1 MASIQLSKKTFRN
14 LIIGMGIVI
23 VITVAAIIFFGNGG
37 FSLFTPE
44 QIVENP
50 EDIVEETGPWGA
62 KTFEWEYNGDENS
75 VTVLVTKDAYK
86 MYNTDFGGTD
96 IPQDLYNYI
105 ILSGDDGCIADTAWQ
120 LSNIADANT
129 YNSEETI
136 NLVCS
141 FVKSLSYQTD
151 SETGRSSEY
160 PRAPVVT
167 LADETGDSE
176 DLTIL
181 ASALLEE
188 MGYGSALLY
197 YPLKYDRLTIIP
209 EATALGLVGTDPA
222 NGMVYRVNTTYP
234 LTTISIS
241 AEKTTVYPLYGVTTA
256 ANPSGCDTAEGWYA
270 GTGTWNIG
278 SLSGSLGYAL
288 YVPSSNSFSAELTPD
303 FPKNTSSNTK
313 VTYTIE
319 NASWTVPVKIVWLA
333 DTASKG
339 TPVSAYNSQAP
350 VVIQTDILW
359 SGTSG
364 ESVQK
369 ESLDLGLLL
378 DLDHSPEFP
387 TIDSMLTGGKFWIAG
402 HPIYSPLYLSEMDSD
417 YYLTLE
423 QQKNAQEYLEST
435 WYPSGVSWD
444 VEYDK
449 WKLYEHFLTIKGTPG
464 TLYTPVGT
472 AEQVIETPWRITY
485 TIDGVYDQSNLDSDM
500 DGMTPY
506 ADLNIAVYKIGDDG
520 SITLVEITG
529 WQDHANADTY
539 DTSRF
544 YSPGHYAI
552 GIFSRNVLAS
562 VVIEYWGK
570 NETTIY
576 AGGI

>member
-1 MASIQLSKKTFRN
+1 MTAISLNKKTFRN

-44 QIVENP
+44 QTVGNP
-50 EDIVEETGPWGA
+50 VDIVEETGPWGA
-62 KTFEWEYNGDENS
+62 KTFEWEYNGIKNI
-75 VTVLVTKDAYK
+75 VTVMITKDAYK
-86 MYNTDFGGTD
+86 RYNTNFGGTD
-96 IPQDLYNYI
+96 IPQDLRNYI
-105 ILSGDDGCIADTAWQ
+105 IISGDGGCITDTARQLSGIAE
-120 LSNIADANT
+120 ANA
-129 YNSEETI
+129 YDSEETI
-136 NLVCS
+136 NLVRS

-151 SETGRSSEY
+151 SETGHSSKY

-167 LADETGDSE
+167 LADKTGDSE

-188 MGYGSALLY
+188 MGYASALLY

-209 EATALGLVGTDPA
+209 EATALGLIGTDPA
-222 NGMVYRVNTTYP
+222 NGMVYGVNTTYP

-256 ANPSGCDTAEGWYA
+256 VNPSGSDTAEGWYA
-270 GTGTWNIG
+270 GNGTWNIG
-278 SLSGSLGYAL
+278 NLSGPLGYSR
-288 YVPSSNSFSAELTPD
+288 YVPSSNSFTAELTPD
-303 FPKNTSSNTK
+303 FPKNTSSDAK

-319 NASWTVPVKIVWLA
+319 NASWTVPVETVWLA

-339 TPVSAYNSQAP
+339 TPVSAYNSQTP

-359 SGTSG
+359 SMNSG
-364 ESVQK
+364 DSSHKDQ
-369 ESLDLGLLL
+369 LDLGLLL
-378 DLDHSPEFP
+378 DLDLSTEFP
-387 TIDSMLTGGKFWIAG
+387 TTDSNLTGGKFWIAG

-423 QQKNAQEYLEST
+423 QQKKAQEYLEST
-435 WYPSGVSWD
+435 WYPSSVTWD

-485 TIDGVYDQSNLDSDM
+485 MIDQIYDQNVLDSDM
-500 DGMTPY
+500 NYMTPY

-529 WQDHANADTY
+529 WQGHANADTY
-539 DTSRF
+539 DTSRV